1 MKLGFKKKQREAGTG
16 GQPLELGDNVNKE
29 AAEKAANLDD
39 VLGDIDQIL
48 DQTAKEERACCFVTK
63 KW

>member
-1 MKLGFKKKQREAGTG
+1 MKLGFKKKQRESGTG
-16 GQPLELGDNVNKE
+16 GQPLELGEGSNE

-48 DQTAKEERACCFVTK
+48 NETAREEVYCCRIERR
-63 KW
+63 W